1 MISFLKNKWVRW
13 ASILFLGIL
22 FRFLLDVVFS
32 LFYRNYDLLQSFNKY
47 LFTVII
53 TFLVFESIFQVNK
66 LLDRKVRWET
76 KPSKRFFEQWFISLS
91 IGLFFTIVL
100 RWFFV
105 MVFIEFTYVNLQD
118 EIILA
123 IFVLL
128 VTSTLSVVDLGVFL
142 LDKWRFSLA
151 ELERFKKENAEFQFE
166 SLRNQVNPHFLFNS
180 LNTLSSLIFQD
191 QQKAGSFVRELSD
204 VYRYILENR
213 DREMVTLKK
222 ELEILKSYIYLVLL
236 RFEQNLSITIDLPE
250 KLDSMLIPPLTL
262 QMLVENATKHN
273 IVSKKKPLHVKI
285 YSEDE
290 YIVVSN
296 NLQLKENRP
305 YSSKLGLENIK
316 SRYNYLS
323 DKAVEISDGPEEFKV
338 KIPLIK
344 SI

>member
-1 MISFLKNKWVRW
+1 MWVRW
-13 ASILFLGIL
+13 TSILLLGIL

-32 LFYRNYDLLQSFNKY
+32 LFYRNYELLQSFNAY
-47 LFTVII
+47 LFTIVI
-53 TFLVFESIFQVNK
+53 TFLVFESIFQFNQ
-66 LLDRKVRWET
+66 LLDRKIKWET
-76 KPSKRFFEQWFISLS
+76 KPYQRFFVQWFISLV
-91 IGLFFTIVL
+91 IGLFFAIVL

-105 MVFIEFTYVNLQD
+105 LVFIEFTYVNLQD
-118 EIILA
+118 EIILS

-128 VTSTLSVVDLGVFL
+128 ITSTLTIVDLGIFL
-142 LDKWRFSLA
+142 LEKWRFSLA

-213 DREMVTLKK
+213 DRELVTLKK
-222 ELEILKSYIYLVLL
+222 ELEILKSYIYLLLL
-236 RFEQNLSITIDLPE
+236 RFEQNLSITIDLPQN
-250 KLDSMLIPPLTL
+250 LDNFLIPPLTL

-273 IVSKKKPLHVKI
+273 VISKKKPLHVKI
-285 YSEDE
+285 FAEDI

-296 NLQLKENRP
+296 NLQLKDSKT
-305 YSSKLGLENIK
+305 YSSKLGLKNIK
-316 SRYNYLS
+316 SRYNYLT
-323 DKAVEISDGPEEFKV
+323 DKAVEISEGPDEFKV

-344 SI
+344 SL

>member
-13 ASILFLGIL
+13 TSLLFLGIL

-32 LFYRNYDLLQSFNKY
+32 LFYRNYELLQSFNKY
-47 LFTVII
+47 LFTIVI

-66 LLDRKVRWET
+66 LLDRKIKWET
-76 KPSKRFFEQWFISLS
+76 KPYQRFFVQWFIGLA
-91 IGLFFTIVL
+91 IGLFFTIIL

-105 MVFIEFTYVNLQD
+105 LVFIEFTYVNLQD
-118 EIILA
+118 EIILT

-128 VTSTLSVVDLGVFL
+128 VTTTLTVVDLSVFL
-142 LDKWRFSLA
+142 LEKWRFSLA

-191 QQKAGSFVRELSD
+191 QQKAGSFLRELSD

-213 DREMVTLKK
+213 DRELVTLKK

-250 KLDSMLIPPLTL
+250 KLDTMLIPPLTL

-296 NLQLKENRP
+296 NLQQKENRT

-316 SRYNYLS
+316 SRYNYLT
-323 DKAVEISDGPEEFKV
+323 DRAVEIIDGPEEFIV
-338 KIPLIK
+338 KIPLIT